1 MGNWDTTIIV
11 SGLKKVPVRRYTVS
25 PAFFGVVCGG
35 LTVFLTLTGLS
46 TFHYYRMWQRS
57 ADYEVLQSKFETLH
71 RSTEDV
77 RLQARQLSERL
88 SSFEVSTQKLRVV
101 TGLNEEGLGGV
112 GGPDLTGSLELSF
125 DERSLF
131 DQLNSLDKRTI
142 SLSQE
147 LRKFQ
152 EYYKDR
158 QILLSSTP
166 SIMPVTGYPSDR
178 YGTRRDPFTRKSAFH
193 PGIDISSP
201 VGAKVVATADGV
213 VAFAGRQVNYGK
225 LVKIQHRFGVGT
237 RYGHLKQIVVEKGQ
251 HLKKGDVIG
260 YVGATGRATG
270 PHVHYEVRLNGR
282 ALNPLRFL
290 REED

>member
-112 GGPDLTGSLELSF
+112 GGPDEVL
-125 DERSLF
+125 
-131 DQLNSLDKRTI
+131 
-142 SLSQE
+142 
-147 LRKFQ
+147 
-152 EYYKDR
+152 
-158 QILLSSTP
+158 
-166 SIMPVTGYPSDR
+166 
-178 YGTRRDPFTRKSAFH
+178 H
-193 PGIDISSP
+193 PGGS
-201 VGAKVVATADGV
+201 VRAQGGVEAEAEAVVPR
-213 VAFAGRQVNYGK
+213 GRVF
-225 LVKIQHRFGVGT
+225 R
-237 RYGHLKQIVVEKGQ
+237 
-251 HLKKGDVIG
+251 D
-260 YVGATGRATG
+260 
-270 PHVHYEVRLNGR
+270 
-282 ALNPLRFL
+282 
-290 REED
+290 